1 MAAESVAQERTR
13 PLSGRLHPEVAAHL
27 EHQAALGLPT
37 IDSLPVAQTRAGFAQ
52 VLERGGGPKRPVA
65 RVEDLIIPGTSPG
78 TATTGRPDL
87 RVRLYHPHP
96 HQQTGVLVYFH
107 GGGWVIGDLDTHD
120 ALCRDLAILSDCAVL
135 AVHYRLAPE
144 HPFPAAVDDA
154 RAALQWCAAQG
165 AALGIDP
172 NRLAVGGDSA
182 GGNLAAVLAL
192 ESRESGPALA
202 LQLLIYPALDL
213 GSLDTESYRQCASG
227 FGLTRAD
234 VTWFLDQYF
243 GTDNASRLDWRA
255 SPLQAPDLRELPPAL
270 VMTAE
275 FDVLRSE
282 GEDYAAALET
292 AGNAVTLRRYDGATH
307 GFMSMAGLFELGRQG
322 RRDAAAALKA
332 ALG

>member
-1 MAAESVAQERTR
+1 MTAHSASQERAR
-13 PLSGRLHPEVAAHL
+13 PLSGHLHPEVAAYL
-27 EHQAALGLPT
+27 EQQAALGLPT
-37 IDSLPVAQTRAGFAQ
+37 IDSLPLAQTRAGFAR
-52 VLERGGGPKRPVA
+52 VLAQCGGPRQPVA
-65 RVEDLIIPGTSPG
+65 RIEDLTLPGPRVG
-78 TATTGRPDL
+78 GAAGPDL
-87 RVRLYHPHP
+87 AARLYHPQP
-96 HQQTGVLVYFH
+96 DRQLGVLVYFH

-120 ALCRDLAILSDCAVL
+120 ALCRDLAVHGECAVL
-135 AVHYRLAPE
+135 AVDYRLAPE

-154 RAALQWCAAQG
+154 RAALHWCAAHGG
-165 AALGIDP
+165 ALHLDP
-172 NRLAVGGDSA
+172 TRVAVGGDSA

-192 ESRESGPALA
+192 DSRDGGLALA
-202 LQLLIYPALDL
+202 FQLLIYPAIDL

-234 VTWFLDQYF
+234 VAWFLEQYF
-243 GTDNASRLDWRA
+243 GADDASRHDWRA
-255 SPLQAPDLRELPPAL
+255 SPLRAPDLRDLPPAL

-282 GEDYAAALET
+282 GEDYAVALEA